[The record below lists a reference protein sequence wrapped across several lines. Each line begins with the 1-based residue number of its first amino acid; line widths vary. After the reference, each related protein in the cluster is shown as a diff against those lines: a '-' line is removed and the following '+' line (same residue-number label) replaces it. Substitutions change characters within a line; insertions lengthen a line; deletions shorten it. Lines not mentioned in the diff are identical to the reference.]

1 MPTRTGISKRSPE
14 SLKLLQKNGLV
25 EAWHDRDLVA
35 GDDWD
40 KVIRGHLEAA
50 HIILP
55 IDYIDF
61 FNSDYIEQVEI
72 EEAFRRYDNGEAHI
86 LPIIARQCKW
96 MDDPRIAKLQALP
109 KMACPLPTALR

>member
-1 MPTRTGISKRSPE
+1 MEIPPLKIFIIYAHEDRDYKNE
-14 SLKLLQKNGLV
+14 LLKSLKLLQKNGLV

-40 KVIRGHLEAA
+40 KVIRGHLETA

-55 IDYIDF
+55 IISIDF

-72 EEAFRRYDNGEAHI
+72 EEAFRRYEKGEAHI
-86 LPIIARQCKW
+86 LPVIAR
-96 MDDPRIAKLQALP
+96 
-109 KMACPLPTALR
+109 